1 MSLPELSVIVPVYNG
16 TACLR
21 ETLDALLAQ
30 TFKNFELVAV
40 DDGSKD
46 DSGEIVRLLKD
57 SRVRLIRQENRGL
70 CHTLNRAIQEARAP
84 LIARND
90 QDDVSLPNRLER
102 QMTEFAQH
110 PEALALYSHYSK
122 FGRKRKWSNADK
134 QESSDG
140 AVKEVDPLKDGCL
153 LGSTMMARTQAL
165 RSIGGYRQEC
175 YPCDDYDLEMRLAEA
190 GKILLLRERLVAYRF
205 HVSANT
211 YRLFVVMQNKSRWV
225 EDNHKRRL
233 RGEPE
238 KVFER
243 FMASQDLGRLERLH
257 QRRLDAANLHMRV
270 AGQRY
275 LDGHN
280 LAAFWHSGV
289 SLLLNPMN
297 IFHRVKR
304 LWRFHI
310 QPDKINED

>member
-1 MSLPELSVIVPVYNG
+1 MSTPELSVIVPVYNG
-16 TACLR
+16 AAYLR

-30 TFKNFELVAV
+30 TFKNFELVVV

-46 DSGEIVRLLKD
+46 NSGDIVRSLND
-57 SRVRLIRQENRGL
+57 GRIRLIRQENRGL

-102 QMTEFAQH
+102 QMTEFARH
-110 PEALALYSHYSK
+110 PGALAMYSHYTK
-122 FGRKRKWSNADK
+122 FGRRRKWSNADK
-134 QESSDG
+134 QEASDG
-140 AVKEVDPLKDGCL
+140 TVQEADPVKVGCM
-153 LGSTMMARTQAL
+153 LGSTMIARTQAL
-165 RSIGGYRQEC
+165 REVGGYRQEF
-175 YPCDDYDLEMRLAEA
+175 YPCDDYDLEMRLAET

-211 YRLFVVMQNKSRWV
+211 YRLFGVMQDKSRWV
-225 EDNHKRRL
+225 EENHRRRL

-238 KVFER
+238 KVFEQ
-243 FMASQDLGRLERLH
+243 FLTSQDLGRLARWH

-275 LDGHN
+275 LDGQDF
-280 LAAFWHSGV
+280 AAGWHSGV
-289 SLLLNPMN
+289 SLALNPMN
-297 IFHRVKR
+297 IFRRVKR
-304 LWRFHI
+304 LVSGS
-310 QPDKINED
+310 N